1 MSLICSYP
9 FHTMVAAVDIVS
21 AKRAFELGPQS
32 SPIQPAG
39 IPLSTVADPVYIHI
53 INYTL
58 SFHNMNN
65 LTCTCMYLL
74 IRMKI
79 LKCYY
84 YYYY

>member
-9 FHTMVAAVDIVS
+9 FHTMVAAVDMVS
-21 AKRAFELGPQS
+21 AKRVFELGPQS

-53 INYTL
+53 SYTL

-65 LTCTCMYLL
+65 LTCMYLL

-84 YYYY
+84 YYY